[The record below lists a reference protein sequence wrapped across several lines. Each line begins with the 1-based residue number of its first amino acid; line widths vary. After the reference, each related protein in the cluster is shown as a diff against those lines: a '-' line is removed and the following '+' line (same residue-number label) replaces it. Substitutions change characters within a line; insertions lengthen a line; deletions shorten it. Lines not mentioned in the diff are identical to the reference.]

1 MRRNN
6 TFGNVL
12 YQKPEEFLGT
22 TLMKALT
29 LEGEG
34 DKAFIALGKKLGC
47 DKYDARRLHMEA
59 KDRLEEFERQQRV
72 AWNAIFGELPVRL
85 QNILKSYGVKSRREA
100 ISLVKKGTLHPK
112 RDDVRNYGVK
122 SHSTLCKFLNIQP
135 AKRVCPHCGKSI

>member
-1 MRRNN
+1 MKRKN
-6 TFGNVL
+6 TYGNIL

-59 KDRLEEFERQQRV
+59 KDRMEEFERQQRV
-72 AWNAIFGELPVRL
+72 AWNAIFGELPARL
-85 QNILKSYGVKSRREA
+85 QNILKSYDVKSKRDAA
-100 ISLVKKGTLHPK
+100 ILIKKGTLHP
-112 RDDVRNYGVK
+112 RRNSARGYGEG
-122 SHSTLCKFLNIQP
+122 SHRTLCKFLKIQAP
-135 AKRVCPHCGKSI
+135 KRVCPHCGKPL